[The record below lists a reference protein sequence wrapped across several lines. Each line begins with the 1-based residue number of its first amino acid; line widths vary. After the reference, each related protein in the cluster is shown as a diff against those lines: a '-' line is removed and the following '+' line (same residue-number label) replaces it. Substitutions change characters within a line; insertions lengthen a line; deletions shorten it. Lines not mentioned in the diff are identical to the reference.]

1 VSVNISQT
9 TTESIKQKTIAKKTI
24 QKYSSSRR
32 ITIQNRVKKQLLNNL
47 QESEKART
55 ENNLI
60 TRIVNRL

>member
-1 VSVNISQT
+1 MSVNISQT

>member
-9 TTESIKQKTIAKKTI
+9 TTESVKQKTIAKKTI
-24 QKYSSSRR
+24 QKYSSSKR
-32 ITIQNRVKKQLLNNL
+32 ITMRNRVKKQLLNNL

>member
-1 VSVNISQT
+1 MSVNISQT
-9 TTESIKQKTIAKKTI
+9 TTESVKQKTIAKKTI
-24 QKYSSSRR
+24 QKYSSSKR
-32 ITIQNRVKKQLLNNL
+32 ITMRNRVKKQLLNNL